1 MENRIKYDKEA
12 MLEAIDN
19 AYTLMNADAEGNQI
33 LTFEDIINEIKYQ
46 YNDIIEAKIYELNRN
61 KIINNK

>member
-1 MENRIKYDKEA
+1 MENKIKYDKEA

-61 KIINNK
+61 KIK